1 MYKGE
6 MQLVGG
12 AARYPFDVNDSIP
25 SHTTICKQ
33 GALEGGGGGWN
44 MAQKGNISEAFPFN
58 I

>member
-1 MYKGE
+1 

-33 GALEGGGGGWN
+33 GALEGGWDL
-44 MAQKGNISEAFPFN
+44 AKQRKISEAFPFN